1 MINFLIV
8 GNLLMIVVFFLRWK
22 TLPPQVPLFYS
33 QPVGES
39 QLADTWLI
47 FLIPILLNL
56 IYFLNNYLY
65 QKFFLNYTITKKIF
79 EYFALFLTISFTLI
93 FIRIILL
100 VS

>member
-1 MINFLIV
+1 MII
-8 GNLLMIVVFFLRWK
+8 VFFLRWN

-47 FLIPILLNL
+47 FLIPLLLNL

-65 QKFFLNYTITKKIF
+65 QKFFLNYPLTKKIF
-79 EYFALFLTISFTLI
+79 DYFALFLTISFTLI